1 MGKKMSEE
9 KKRVGAGFGV
19 LLMRDGKVLLGK
31 RHDDA
36 VKASS
41 ALHGEGTWTLP
52 GGKMEFH
59 ESLEE
64 GGKREVKEET
74 GIDVKKV
81 SVIGVS
87 NDMVSD
93 AHFVTVHLMADEF
106 EGEPRIMEPD
116 EITTWQWFSLDSL
129 PSPIYKPSEKMLNN
143 YKKQIFC
150 SD

>member
-1 MGKKMSEE
+1 MEKE

-19 LLMRDGKVLLGK
+19 LLIRGGKVLLGK

-59 ESLEE
+59 ETLQEA
-64 GGKREVKEET
+64 GKREVKEET
-74 GIDVKKV
+74 GIDVKRV

-87 NDMVSD
+87 NDMVRD
-93 AHFVTVHLMADEF
+93 AHFVTIHLRAEEF
-106 EGEPRIMEPD
+106 EGEARVMEPD
-116 EITTWQWFSLDSL
+116 EITEWRWFTLDNL
-129 PSPIYKPSEKMLNN
+129 PKPLYKPSEKMLNN

>member
-1 MGKKMSEE
+1 MEKE

-19 LLMRDGKVLLGK
+19 LLIRGGKVLLGK
-31 RHDDA
+31 RHDDPE
-36 VKASS
+36 KASS

-59 ESLEE
+59 ESLQE

-74 GIDVKKV
+74 GIDVKKI

-87 NDMVSD
+87 NDMVED
-93 AHFVTVHLMADEF
+93 AHFVTVHLKAEEF
-106 EGEPRIMEPD
+106 EGEAKVMEPV
-116 EITTWQWFSLDSL
+116 EITKWQWFSLDAL
-129 PSPIYKPSEKMLNN
+129 PRPIYKPSEKMLNN